1 LNRFVFVSFTYD
13 IFKQKGKCIE
23 VLDCDFLLVG
33 SEDNDADGDVVR
45 DPLDDGRHVQ
55 VGAASND
62 GVVDLKFV
70 FIHPKSNKFFSKM
83 KILGKHS
90 KTTTYMKD
98 FIVFTTLILILNNI

>member
-1 LNRFVFVSFTYD
+1 MLIHFETSYLSNKQWHFLFVNFSTNNSTYD
-13 IFKQKGKCIE
+13 IFKHKGKSIE

-55 VGAASND
+55 VGPASND

-70 FIHPKSNKFFSKM
+70 FIHHKFNKFF
-83 KILGKHS
+83 
-90 KTTTYMKD
+90 
-98 FIVFTTLILILNNI
+98 